1 MAMPF
6 VAKLYDDPTPDV
18 PVSRSRT
25 LLAAS
30 VSSHLHHVII
40 HNMSPEGLLIESR
53 DELEIGQEVTFD
65 ISDLGRHVAHV
76 IWRDGVFYDCQ
87 FVTPIPAAQVRQKLT
102 SAKVVWAPFASL
114 SDEDSISRPHYVP
127 FPAGNTA
134 LQTGLSHRARLTI
147 ILVAA
152 SLCWMIP
159 VAIFLTFA
167 R

>member
-1 MAMPF
+1 MMMPF
-6 VAKLYDDPTPDV
+6 VAKLYDEPTPDA

-30 VSSHLHHVII
+30 LGAHLHHVII
-40 HNMSPEGLLIESR
+40 HNMSPDGLLIESR

-65 ISDLGRHVAHV
+65 LTDLGQHVAHV

-87 FVTPIPAAQVRQKLT
+87 FVTPIPATQVRQKLT

-114 SDEDSISRPHYVP
+114 SDTDGMSSPHYVP
-127 FPAGNTA
+127 FPPGDAAREG
-134 LQTGLSHRARLTI
+134 GLSRRARLTI

-159 VAIFLTFA
+159 VAIFLELT

>member
-6 VAKLYDDPTPDV
+6 AAKLYDDPTPDV

-25 LLAAS
+25 HLAAS
-30 VSSHLHHVII
+30 LSSHLHHVVI
-40 HNMSPEGLLIESR
+40 HNMSPDGLLIESR

-65 ISDLGRHVAHV
+65 ISDLGRHAAHI

-87 FVTPIPAAQVRQKLT
+87 FVAPIPAAQVRSKLT

-114 SDEDSISRPHYVP
+114 SDADGISRPHYVP
-127 FPAGNTA
+127 FPPGNSSRQA
-134 LQTGLSHRARLTI
+134 GLSRRARLTI

-159 VAIFLTFA
+159 TAIILGLA

>member
-1 MAMPF
+1 MPF
-6 VAKLYDDPTPDV
+6 SAKLYDDPTPDL

-25 LLAAS
+25 HLAAS
-30 VSSHLHHVII
+30 LSSHLHHVII
-40 HNMSPEGLLIESR
+40 HNLSPEGLLIESR
-53 DELEIGQEVTFD
+53 DELEIGAEVTVD
-65 ISDLGRHVAHV
+65 ISDLGPHAAHV

-114 SDEDSISRPHYVP
+114 SDADSLTRPYYVP
-127 FPAGNTA
+127 FPPQTDPSGR
-134 LQTGLSHRARLTI
+134 TGLSRRARLTI
-147 ILVAA
+147 ILAAA

-159 VAIFLTFA
+159 AALIFALA